1 MYLKKINRNFITS
14 ITPLRISLFGGGTDL
29 ESFINKNG
37 YGKVI
42 TFAIDKYIYSY
53 AKIHSDIFDKKY
65 RLNYHETENV
75 NKIIEIKNNIIR
87 NSLKFF
93 KFKKPFYV
101 ATISDV
107 PSGTGLGSSG
117 AFQVSMCNILN
128 SILKKKTS
136 PFKLAMQATHI
147 ETNLTKSGAGF
158 QDQFAS
164 ACGGFNEFIFSKN
177 TKPIIIKLQKKYQTD
192 FLSWLIKNS
201 LLVYSNKTR
210 KAENILKQQS
220 QNLSK
225 NFFLNSTREILQLEE
240 SFSKILNSENHN
252 IFKEYHLLMNES
264 WKIKKKLSNLISD
277 RYINDIFFYLKK
289 NGMISGKLL
298 GAGGGGFLLCTFE
311 NKKNKNLFIKENFK
325 KFKFLNFNLSKTG
338 SVLTN
343 D

>member
-1 MYLKKINRNFITS
+1 MYLKNINRNLITS

-75 NKIIEIKNNIIR
+75 NKISEIKNNIIR

-117 AFQVSMCNILN
+117 AFQVGMCNIVN
-128 SILKKKTS
+128 SILKKKTT
-136 PFKLAMQATHI
+136 PLKLAMQATHI
-147 ETNLTKSGAGF
+147 EMNLTKSGAGL

-164 ACGGFNEFIFSKN
+164 AFGGFNEFIFFK
-177 TKPIIIKLQKKYQTD
+177 TPTIIWQFNLVF
-192 FLSWLIKNS
+192 FLWH
-201 LLVYSNKTR
+201 
-210 KAENILKQQS
+210 
-220 QNLSK
+220 K
-225 NFFLNSTREILQLEE
+225 NF
-240 SFSKILNSENHN
+240 
-252 IFKEYHLLMNES
+252 
-264 WKIKKKLSNLISD
+264 
-277 RYINDIFFYLKK
+277 
-289 NGMISGKLL
+289 
-298 GAGGGGFLLCTFE
+298 
-311 NKKNKNLFIKENFK
+311 
-325 KFKFLNFNLSKTG
+325 
-338 SVLTN
+338 
-343 D
+343 